1 MLPVGT
7 TFAGG
12 ELTEPE
18 PEKISW
24 WDPHERERVWP
35 DLEFRAVEGE
45 LSAESSPEWL
55 FGLESDFLGMFGLGP
70 ANVRPETDPDE
81 LELLLEVV
89 AAGRVRSGETGE
101 PISSSR
107 KSGLL
112 TLSPFSSL

>member
-7 TFAGG
+7 TLAGG

-18 PEKISW
+18 PEKIRW

-35 DLEFRAVEGE
+35 DLKFRAVEGE

-70 ANVRPETDPDE
+70 AKVRPDTDPDE
-81 LELLLEVV
+81 LELLLDVV
-89 AAGRVRSGETGE
+89 AAGLVRSGETGE

-112 TLSPFSSL
+112 RVSPFSSL